1 MKLFVFSKWSYGGL
15 STFFQQLNKIK
26 NKKLNIKF
34 FLFHPTKDEYKFKEL
49 NYKIIYPHLSLKS
62 DSILLLPIKFFF
74 FFKDLLKTFFI
85 IQKKEKIIT
94 LAADLYSLVILAFI
108 KNISKIN
115 IIFIVNINYEKILEK
130 RSFFI
135 KKIIFFLT
143 KFALK
148 KVNYII
154 FTSKELKKN
163 FFCLFKTNINKK
175 NSVIYHGI
183 KVYERYKKIRYY
195 IKKNPIILYVG
206 RLDEQKDVETII
218 KAFYKISKKIK
229 KAKLWIVGDGENYE
243 KLKKLVLSLDLKS
256 KVSFFGWQ
264 KNVDKFYQ
272 KADLFVFSSNY
283 EGFSYVIIEAMS
295 HGLPIITTNSPY
307 GPKEIIKKNK
317 YGILVPVK
325 DVEKMRKAIEKILT
339 NKKIYIQYSKMALK
353 RVEFFSEKKMLNK
366 FKKIFQ
372 RFNLIYK

>member
-34 FLFHPTKDEYKFKEL
+34 FLFHPTKDEYKFKGL

-62 DSILLLPIKFFF
+62 DSILLFPIKFFF

-85 IQKKEKIIT
+85 IRKKEKIIT
-94 LAADLYSLVILAFI
+94 LAADLYSLVILSFI

-130 RSFFI
+130 RKFFI

-143 KFALK
+143 KLALK

-229 KAKLWIVGDGENYE
+229 KAKLWIVGDGENSE

-325 DVEKMRKAIEKILT
+325 DIEKMRKAIEKILT
-339 NKKIYIQYSKMALK
+339 NKKIYIHYSKMALK

>member
-34 FLFHPTKDEYKFKEL
+34 FLFHPTKDEYKFKGL

-85 IQKKEKIIT
+85 IRKKEKIIT
-94 LAADLYSLVILAFI
+94 LAADLYSLVILSFI

-130 RSFFI
+130 RKFFI

-183 KVYERYKKIRYY
+183 KVYERYKKTRYY

-229 KAKLWIVGDGENYE
+229 KAKLWIVGDGENSE
-243 KLKKLVLSLDLKS
+243 KLKKLVLSLDMKS

-307 GPKEIIKKNK
+307 GPKEIIKKNE

-325 DVEKMRKAIEKILT
+325 DIEKMRKAIEKILN
-339 NKKIYIQYSKMALK
+339 NKKIYIHYSKMALK

-366 FKKIFQ
+366 FKKIFK